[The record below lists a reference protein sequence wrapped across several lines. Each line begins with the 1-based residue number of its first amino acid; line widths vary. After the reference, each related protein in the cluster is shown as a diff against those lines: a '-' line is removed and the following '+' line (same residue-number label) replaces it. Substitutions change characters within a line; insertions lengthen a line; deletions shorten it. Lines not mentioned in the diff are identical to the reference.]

1 MPSSNS
7 ASAPYS
13 FGKMVEFVNNNFVI
27 ILLLGAALVAG
38 AVGGSLLTENKML
51 KAGTAPSKVADTQ
64 PDANAQ
70 AQQAAPDGPTEDT
83 LAKMPVVSGEDHLLG
98 NKDASVI
105 LVEYSDYECPFC
117 GRFHPTMQQVLKDY
131 GDKVAWVFRQ
141 YPLPFHPSAQKAAET
156 SECVAK
162 AGGNDAFW
170 KYSDSVFAVNA
181 KAGTIT
187 QADIDAGVAA
197 SGASAD
203 AVKKCVDSGEMT
215 QKVKD
220 QMEAGS
226 QAGIQGT
233 PGTIVT
239 TADGKFEMIN
249 GALPYEQV
257 KAVLDKYVK

>member
-7 ASAPYS
+7 EKAPYS
-13 FGKMVEFVNNNFVI
+13 FGKMVEFINNNFVI
-27 ILLLGAALVAG
+27 VLLLGLALVAG

-51 KAGTAPSKVADTQ
+51 KAGTVPTRVADTQ
-64 PDANAQ
+64 PDAAAQ
-70 AQQAAPDGPTEDT
+70 AQPTQPDGPTEDT
-83 LAKMPVVSGEDHLLG
+83 LAKMPAVGDEDHING
-98 NKDASVI
+98 NKDAQVV
-105 LVEYSDYECPFC
+105 LVEYSDFECPFC

-141 YPLPFHPSAQKAAET
+141 YPLPFHPQAQPAAET

-162 AGGNDAFW
+162 LGGNDAFW
-170 KYSDSVFAVNA
+170 KYADSVFAANG

-187 QADIDAGVAA
+187 QADIDAGVTA
-197 SGASAD
+197 SGVDQA
-203 AVKKCVDSGEMT
+203 AVKKCVDSGEMA

-220 QMEAGS
+220 QMNAGS

-257 KAVLDKYVK
+257 KAVLDKYVQ